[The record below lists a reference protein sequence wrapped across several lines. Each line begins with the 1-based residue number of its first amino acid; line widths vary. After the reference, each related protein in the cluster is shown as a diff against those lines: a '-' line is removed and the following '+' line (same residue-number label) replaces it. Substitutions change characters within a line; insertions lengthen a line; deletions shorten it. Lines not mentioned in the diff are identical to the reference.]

1 MLAMGMAAAFFIAAP
16 VNPVGPA
23 TLLAQ
28 ENQVMGEVQFSGATQ
43 VEKNSGVWVDEQY
56 VGFLNELKGTKKIL
70 LLPGEHEISVRQA
83 GYENFEHKL
92 IVEPGKIQTL
102 SVRMEKDPAVHYPG
116 ADAANLKL
124 RIKPDRAAVFVDDGY
139 IGHVSD
145 FGGAFHSMTV
155 TPGVHRVKVEL
166 PGYRTFETV
175 VSLRPGQKFEIKTD
189 LVAGSIQDAE
199 PAIKQSKK

>member
-1 MLAMGMAAAFFIAAP
+1 
-16 VNPVGPA
+16 
-23 TLLAQ
+23 
-28 ENQVMGEVQFSGATQ
+28 
-43 VEKNSGVWVDEQY
+43 
-56 VGFLNELKGTKKIL
+56 
-70 LLPGEHEISVRQA
+70 
-83 GYENFEHKL
+83 
-92 IVEPGKIQTL
+92 
-102 SVRMEKDPAVHYPG
+102 MEKDPAVHYPG

-124 RIKPDRAAVFVDDGY
+124 RINPDRAAVFVDDGY

-175 VSLRPGQKFEIKTD
+175 VSLRPSQKFEIKTD